1 MALAFV
7 SAKCFDEAT
16 CRCTV
21 PVDVEHYTE
30 RGAPNAS
37 TVRGCLKTGKLRH
50 STVPNPSLRLALCGY
65 LLQYFFK

>member
-21 PVDVEHYTE
+21 PVDVEHIRSVARLT
-30 RGAPNAS
+30 R
-37 TVRGCLKTGKLRH
+37 VRGCLKTGKLRH